1 MKGFTAES
9 TIATVANASRWTPSV
24 TNHAVIGGSGR
35 RVPVKICGGGVIM
48 EVAKEVA
55 KREVAQ
61 REVAKREVA
70 QREVDGVVA

>member
-1 MKGFTAES
+1 M
-9 TIATVANASRWTPSV
+9 
-24 TNHAVIGGSGR
+24 
-35 RVPVKICGGGVIM
+35 PVKICGGGVIM

-55 KREVAQ
+55 KREVAR